1 VNAHLHPANQA
12 VHDER
17 TFGQRVADKV
27 TQGFG
32 SWPYLILQTIV
43 VVVWVALNLVGVSK
57 HWDPYPFILLNLVFS
72 TQASYAAPLILL
84 SQNRQAEHDRLR
96 AEEDFAVN
104 QAALSLLKQL
114 HSGEVRLCRVDQSAS
129 AFKTE

>member
-1 VNAHLHPANQA
+1 VSPHRHPANQA
-12 VHDER
+12 VHDDR

-32 SWPYLILQTIV
+32 SWRYLILQTVAVAAWI
-43 VVVWVALNLVGVSK
+43 ALNLVGFSR
-57 HWDPYPFILLNLVFS
+57 HWDPYPFILLNLLFS

-114 HSGEVRLCRVDQSAS
+114 HSGEVRLCRANQSAE
-129 AFKTE
+129 ACKTD